1 MMPSDC
7 VRALELRPRAVK
19 RVRFSQPP
27 PPPMPALLLLGRP
40 TGRRRRG
47 RKRASPVRLRV
58 S

>member
-19 RVRFSQPP
+19 RVRFSQPT

-58 S
+58 